1 VSGSPQERT
10 FGQCCVYEY
19 TAYGA
24 AENKSLESKTLRPR
38 RAPRDSTLVAWYSS
52 STHLAREGRMAVT
65 IGRRELLAALGGAAA
80 AWSLAARA
88 QQQAMPVVGVLSA
101 EWPNLFSD
109 RLRAFH
115 DGLRETGYVEGQNLA
130 IEYRWAEGQ
139 NDRLPALAAEL
150 VRRQVTVIVSTSTP
164 AVLAARIA
172 TTTIPIVFF
181 VAVDPVQLGLVTS
194 LSRPGGNLTGVVTLN
209 VEVAA
214 KRLQL
219 LHELVPTATIVAL
232 LVNPTSTVLAE
243 TTTRELET
251 AARTL
256 GLEFHVLHAS
266 SEREIDTAFATLVQ
280 LRAGALVIGADA
292 LFNSRSEQLAALT
305 IRHRVPAI
313 YQFRE
318 FVSAG
323 GLMAYGSTVLD
334 TYRPLGVYTG
344 RILKGEKPAD
354 LPVQQATKVE
364 LVINMKTA
372 KALALS
378 VPMPLIGRVDEVIE

>member
-1 VSGSPQERT
+1 
-10 FGQCCVYEY
+10 
-19 TAYGA
+19 
-24 AENKSLESKTLRPR
+24 
-38 RAPRDSTLVAWYSS
+38 
-52 STHLAREGRMAVT
+52 MA
-65 IGRRELLAALGGAAA
+65 IRIRRREFIVALSGAAA
-80 AWSLAARA
+80 AWPLAARA
-88 QQQAMPVVGVLSA
+88 QQPALPVVGVLSA

-115 DGLRETGYVEGQNLA
+115 DGLRETGYVEGRNLA
-130 IEYRWAEGQ
+130 IEYRWAEGR

-164 AVLAARIA
+164 AVLAARTA
-172 TTTIPIVFF
+172 TTTTPIVFF
-181 VAVDPVQLGLVTS
+181 VAADPVQLGLVTS

-214 KRLQL
+214 KRLEL

-232 LVNPTSTVLAE
+232 LVNPTSTALAE
-243 TTTRELET
+243 TTTRDLE
-251 AARTL
+251 AAASTL
-256 GLEFHVLHAS
+256 GLELHVLHAS
-266 SEREIDTAFATLVQ
+266 SEREIDAAFATLVQ
-280 LRAGALVIGADA
+280 LRAGALVIGADP
-292 LFNSRSEQLAALT
+292 LFTSRSEQLAALT

-318 FVSAG
+318 FVSTG

-344 RILKGEKPAD
+344 RILKGEKPAE

-364 LVINMKTA
+364 LVINLKTA
-372 KALALS
+372 KALGLT
-378 VPMPLIGRVDEVIE
+378 VPLPMIGRVDEVIE